1 MKIGDVSEKLNIPA
15 STIRYY
21 ESVGLLQQLQ
31 RVSGNRVFDKKALN
45 TLRFVQLAQNAGFSI
60 EEMKVLLD
68 SAEHSSP
75 TSDNWQNLASLKRR
89 KLRDQIEQLTKMD
102 DVLGRIIACKCLTL
116 SECMDRCF
124 SD

>member
-21 ESVGLLQQLQ
+21 ERVGLLQQLQ

-60 EEMKVLLD
+60 EEMKLLLD

-75 TSDNWQNLASLKRR
+75 TSENWQNMALSKRQE
-89 KLRDQIEQLTKMD
+89 LRDQIEQLTKMD
-102 DVLGRIIACKCLTL
+102 NVLGLIIACKCLTL
-116 SECMDRCF
+116 TECMDRCF